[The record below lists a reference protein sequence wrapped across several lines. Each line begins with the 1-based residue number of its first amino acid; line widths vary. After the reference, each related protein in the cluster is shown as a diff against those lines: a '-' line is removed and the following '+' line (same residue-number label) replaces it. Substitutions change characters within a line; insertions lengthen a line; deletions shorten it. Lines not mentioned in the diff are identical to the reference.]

1 MNDRDFKHNTFKHN
15 TFKVLGLIA
24 DIYYKNPELKK
35 YFDLWITESTE
46 NGSEQISLT
55 IREKEE

>member
-1 MNDRDFKHNTFKHN
+1 MNEKEFKQN
-15 TFKVLGLIA
+15 TFKVLGVIA
-24 DIYYKNPELKK
+24 DIYYQHPELKK

-46 NGSEQISLT
+46 NGSDQINLT

>member
-1 MNDRDFKHNTFKHN
+1 MNEKEFKQNTFKI
-15 TFKVLGLIA
+15 LGLIA
-24 DIYYKNPELKK
+24 DIYYRNPELKK
-35 YFDLWITESTE
+35 YFDLWITKSTE

>member
-1 MNDRDFKHNTFKHN
+1 MNEKEFKQN
-15 TFKVLGLIA
+15 TFKVLSLIA

-46 NGSEQISLT
+46 NGAEQISLT

>member
-1 MNDRDFKHNTFKHN
+1 MNEKEFKQN
-15 TFKVLGLIA
+15 TFKVLGMIA
-24 DIYYKNPELKK
+24 DIYYKNPELRKH
-35 YFDLWITESTE
+35 FDLWITESTE

>member
-1 MNDRDFKHNTFKHN
+1 MN
-15 TFKVLGLIA
+15 
-24 DIYYKNPELKK
+24 EK

-46 NGSEQISLT
+46 NGADKISLT